1 VKAQPKTNL
10 ESLWD
15 ETARRFGHGHN
26 ATPAR
31 RAMAPLEIHDQLVKG
46 LPGEALFV
54 SSAMAFDSMTE
65 ALALFDV
72 SAKTAKQR
80 IGERL
85 SSSESEIAL
94 RIGRVWAMAADVF
107 ASLDAARNYLR
118 TPNFGSP
125 TFDALDSA
133 GSIAGPKGWRYN
145 DLSTEILYT
154 AEVEALATLE
164 VALRPGLETIRH
176 ILIATIEIPND
187 SIASLDNLGI
197 KLPNN
202 WNARPVADDSRLIA
216 TEFFAAIAKIPTGP
230 KPVGLRVPS
239 VLSSSDY
246 NILLDPSRR
255 NEYKSNISSRLPFKT
270 LRITNS

>member
-1 VKAQPKTNL
+1 VKVFR
-10 ESLWD
+10 
-15 ETARRFGHGHN
+15 ARAWYGVG
-26 ATPAR
+26 P
-31 RAMAPLEIHDQLVKG
+31 
-46 LPGEALFV
+46 
-54 SSAMAFDSMTE
+54 
-65 ALALFDV
+65 
-72 SAKTAKQR
+72 
-80 IGERL
+80 
-85 SSSESEIAL
+85 
-94 RIGRVWAMAADVF
+94 
-107 ASLDAARNYLR
+107 
-118 TPNFGSP
+118 P

-133 GSIAGPKGWRYN
+133 GSVAGPKGWRYN

-202 WNARPVADDSRLIA
+202 WNARPVTDDSRLIA

-230 KPVGLRVPS
+230 KKPVGLRVPS

-246 NILLDPSRR
+246 NILLDPSRK
-255 NEYKSNISSRLPFKT
+255 NEYRSNISSRLPFKT